1 MKINTLHLSAAI
13 AINAIFLLSLANS
26 SKFTYHF
33 AESPS
38 VVVTLW
44 RDKPI
49 IALAENQLSQ
59 TKKSPPIAPRTA
71 FKKSSN
77 PSDESTISPLA
88 PYSQFEKGRPSSQS
102 LPRLSLRC
110 SALGGGGLTREEREV
125 CNERLGRLARD
136 TSTPTYSIAIPPDK
150 MAAYSEAHRRQQA
163 LVGKPL
169 PKVFVP
175 SSGPGSKF
183 GFGTMATDP

>member
-1 MKINTLHLSAAI
+1 VKINTLHLSAAI

-49 IALAENQLSQ
+49 IALAENRLSQ

-77 PSDESTISPLA
+77 PSDEATIGPLA
-88 PYSQFEKGRPSSQS
+88 PYGQFEKGLPGSQS

-150 MAAYSEAHRRQQA
+150 MAAYAEAYRRQQA

-175 SSGPGSKF
+175 SSGPGSNF
-183 GFGTMATDP
+183 DFGTFAPKP

>member
-1 MKINTLHLSAAI
+1 MKIKALHLLAAI
-13 AINAIFLLSLANS
+13 AINAIFLIILTNS
-26 SKFTYHF
+26 SRLLYNFT
-33 AESPS
+33 ESPS

-44 RDKPI
+44 RYKPI
-49 IALAENQLSQ
+49 IAMAENRLSQ
-59 TKKSPPIAPRTA
+59 RKKSPPIAPRMA

-88 PYSQFEKGRPSSQS
+88 SYGQFEKGLPSSQS

-110 SALGGGGLTREEREV
+110 SALEREGLTREEREV
-125 CNERLGRLARD
+125 CNERLGRSARD

-150 MAAYSEAHRRQQA
+150 MAAYSEAYRRQQA

-175 SSGPGSKF
+175 SSGPGSNF

>member
-1 MKINTLHLSAAI
+1 MKIKALHLLAAI
-13 AINAIFLLSLANS
+13 AINAIFLIILTNS
-26 SKFTYHF
+26 SRLLYNFT
-33 AESPS
+33 ESPS

-44 RDKPI
+44 RYKPI
-49 IALAENQLSQ
+49 IALAENRLSQ
-59 TKKSPPIAPRTA
+59 TKKSPPTAPRTA

-88 PYSQFEKGRPSSQS
+88 SYSQFEKGRPSSQS

-110 SALGGGGLTREEREV
+110 SALGREGLTREGREV
-125 CNERLGRLARD
+125 CNERLGRSARD

-150 MAAYSEAHRRQQA
+150 LAAYAEAYRRQQE

-169 PKVFVP
+169 PKVFGP
-175 SSGPGSKF
+175 SSGPGSNF

>member
-1 MKINTLHLSAAI
+1 MKIKALHLLAAI
-13 AINAIFLLSLANS
+13 AINAIFLIILTNS
-26 SKFTYHF
+26 SRLLYNFS
-33 AESPS
+33 ESPS

-44 RDKPI
+44 RYKPI
-49 IALAENQLSQ
+49 IAMAENRLSQ
-59 TKKSPPIAPRTA
+59 RKKSPPIAPRMA

-102 LPRLSLRC
+102 LPRLALRC
-110 SALGGGGLTREEREV
+110 SALGREGLTREEREV
-125 CNERLGRLARD
+125 CNERLGRSARD

-150 MAAYSEAHRRQQA
+150 MAAYAEAYRRQQE

-175 SSGPGSKF
+175 SSGPGSNF

>member
-1 MKINTLHLSAAI
+1 MKIKALHLLAAI
-13 AINAIFLLSLANS
+13 AINAIFLIILTNS
-26 SKFTYHF
+26 SRLLYNFT
-33 AESPS
+33 ESPS

-44 RDKPI
+44 RYKPI
-49 IALAENQLSQ
+49 IAMAENRLSQ
-59 TKKSPPIAPRTA
+59 RKKSPPIAPRMA

-110 SALGGGGLTREEREV
+110 SALGREGLSREEREV
-125 CNERLGRLARD
+125 CNERLGRSARD

-150 MAAYSEAHRRQQA
+150 MAAYAEAYRRQQE

-169 PKVFVP
+169 PKVFGP
-175 SSGPGSKF
+175 SSGPGSNF

>member
-1 MKINTLHLSAAI
+1 MKIKALHLLAAI
-13 AINAIFLLSLANS
+13 AINAIFLIILTNS
-26 SKFTYHF
+26 SRLLYNFS
-33 AESPS
+33 ESPS

-44 RDKPI
+44 RYKPI
-49 IALAENQLSQ
+49 IAMAENRLSQ
-59 TKKSPPIAPRTA
+59 RKKSPPIAPRMA

-88 PYSQFEKGRPSSQS
+88 PYSQFEKGRPSLQS
-102 LPRLSLRC
+102 LPRLALRC
-110 SALGGGGLTREEREV
+110 SALGREGLTREEREV
-125 CNERLGRLARD
+125 CNERLGRSARD
-136 TSTPTYSIAIPPDK
+136 ISTPTYSIAIPPDK
-150 MAAYSEAHRRQQA
+150 MAAYAEAYRRQQE

-175 SSGPGSKF
+175 SSGPGSNF

>member
-1 MKINTLHLSAAI
+1 MKIKALHLSAAI
-13 AINAIFLLSLANS
+13 AINAIFLIILANP
-26 SKFTYHF
+26 SKFVYYF
-33 AESPS
+33 NEGPS

-44 RDKPI
+44 RYKPI
-49 IALAENQLSQ
+49 IDLAENRLSQ

-71 FKKSSN
+71 FKESSN
-77 PSDESTISPLA
+77 PLDESTISPLA
-88 PYSQFEKGRPSSQS
+88 SYGQFEKGRPSSQS

-110 SALGGGGLTREEREV
+110 AALEREGLTSEEREV
-125 CNERLGRLARD
+125 CNERLGRSARD

-150 MAAYSEAHRRQQA
+150 MAAYSEAYRRQQA

-175 SSGPGSKF
+175 SSGPGSNF
-183 GFGTMATDP
+183 DFGTFAPKP